1 MQNQTCCSASSEGRE
16 KRDGSLQTE
25 TGFAPKR
32 KLMPIQTSRSCC
44 STANSTGA
52 GIAQKSCGCGSQ
64 TIKPEKWISG
74 SVSTP
79 VGDVPRV
86 LTSLSAADIFGVW
99 KCRWGIGRMNYAIT
113 PGLYCV
119 GNPDAQS
126 PVLVTANYKLTFD
139 QFRKE
144 LAGLDAWIVVLDS
157 DGINVWCAAGKG
169 TFGTE
174 ELVSRLQTV
183 GLADV
188 VSHRTIILPQLGAPG
203 VSGFLVTKQS
213 GFKVVYGPVRASD
226 IKNFLDAGMKATD
239 AMRVVRFTLRDR
251 IVLTPIEFV
260 GGLKTLLFIFGILF
274 VLTATG
280 FGHYGLIDLYAF
292 LGAVVGGTVLAPV
305 LLPWIPGRAFS
316 FKGFFLGFL
325 WAVGVALINGIPVGS
340 LSGWLKVAACFML
353 LPALSAFYA
362 MNFTGSSTY
371 TSLSG
376 VDKEMRI
383 ALPIMIISSGIG
395 VILLLTGDLIQR
407 FI

>member
-1 MQNQTCCSASSEGRE
+1 
-16 KRDGSLQTE
+16 
-25 TGFAPKR
+25 
-32 KLMPIQTSRSCC
+32 
-44 STANSTGA
+44 
-52 GIAQKSCGCGSQ
+52 
-64 TIKPEKWISG
+64 
-74 SVSTP
+74 
-79 VGDVPRV
+79 
-86 LTSLSAADIFGVW
+86 
-99 KCRWGIGRMNYAIT
+99 MNYAIT

-203 VSGFLVTKQS
+203 ISGFLVTKQS